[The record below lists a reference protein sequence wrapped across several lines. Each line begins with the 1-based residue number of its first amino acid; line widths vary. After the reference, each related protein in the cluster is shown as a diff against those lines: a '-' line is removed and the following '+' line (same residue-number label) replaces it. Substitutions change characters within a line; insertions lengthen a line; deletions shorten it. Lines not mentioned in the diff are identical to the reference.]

1 MLIIGHVRTITYVEQ
16 REFTLRIEVRC
27 AFPADYDGEADGYAW
42 WSEVEP
48 ATAEIVRAAVAIL
61 ARQPGA
67 ASAPP
72 TAAAP
77 PTKRSPSS
85 SNAGTMIASS
95 AGELC
100 SPEPSQE

>member
-1 MLIIGHVRTITYVEQ
+1 MPDETYVEQ

-61 ARQPGA
+61 ARQQPGA
-67 ASAPP
+67 RIRPANRGRPA
-72 TAAAP
+72 TEEV
-77 PTKRSPSS
+77 TLVVER
-85 SNAGTMIASS
+85 
-95 AGELC
+95 
-100 SPEPSQE
+100 EPNE